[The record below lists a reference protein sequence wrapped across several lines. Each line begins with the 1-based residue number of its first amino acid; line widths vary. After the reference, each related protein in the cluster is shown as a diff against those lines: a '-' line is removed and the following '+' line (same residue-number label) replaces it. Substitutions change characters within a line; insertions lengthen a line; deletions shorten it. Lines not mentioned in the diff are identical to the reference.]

1 MLEMD
6 KPRDPLLA
14 LETRTG
20 LPDALRVLL
29 EEYPRE
35 GWDGH
40 RHFEGLVRFWMER
53 HLMFREVMDRLNA
66 AAEARL
72 DDRIDGQTFGQ
83 QTARLGGFLL
93 NQLHGH
99 HMIEDQHYFPVL
111 AQMETRLGAGF
122 DLLDGDHHALD
133 GHIQAMADGMN
144 TTLRALGQGAARD
157 ETGRLHAD
165 LGRFAGFLNRH
176 LIDEEELVVPVILK
190 HGPARLG

>member
-1 MLEMD
+1 MTN
-6 KPRDPLLA
+6 PPDPLLS
-14 LETRTG
+14 LETRTA

-29 EEYPRE
+29 RDYPRE
-35 GWDGH
+35 GWEGH

-66 AAEARL
+66 AAESRL
-72 DDRIDGQTFGQ
+72 DDRMDAQSFGQ

-111 AQMETRLGAGF
+111 AQMETRLAAGF

-133 GHIQAMADGMN
+133 GHIHAMADGMN
-144 TTLRALGQGAARD
+144 ATLQAIAQGAARD
-157 ETGRLHAD
+157 ETGRLHAE
-165 LGRFAGFLNRH
+165 LGRFATFLNRH

-190 HGPARLG
+190 HGPSRLG

>member
-1 MLEMD
+1 MSGM
-6 KPRDPLLA
+6 KKTADPLLA

-29 EEYPRE
+29 REYPRE
-35 GWDGH
+35 GWEQH

-53 HLMFREVMDRLNA
+53 HLMFREVLDRLNT

-72 DDRIDGQTFGQ
+72 DNRIDAQAFGHQTG
-83 QTARLGGFLL
+83 RLGGFLL

-99 HMIEDQHYFPVL
+99 HMIEDEHYFPTL
-111 AQMETRLGAGF
+111 AGMEVRLEHGF

-133 GHIQAMADGMN
+133 GHIHAMAEGMN
-144 TTLRALGQGAARD
+144 ATIRAIAEGGGRD
-157 ETGRLHAD
+157 ETGRLHID
-165 LGRFAGFLNRH
+165 LQRFTRFLDRH
-176 LIDEEELVVPVILK
+176 LVDEEELVVPVILK